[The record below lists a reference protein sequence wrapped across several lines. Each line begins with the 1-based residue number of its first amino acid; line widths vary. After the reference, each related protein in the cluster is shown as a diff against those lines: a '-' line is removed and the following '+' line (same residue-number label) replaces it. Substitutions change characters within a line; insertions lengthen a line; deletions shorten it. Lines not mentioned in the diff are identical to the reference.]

1 MKKLSMTFFVAG
13 LLMVTAVT
21 AQTIQDG
28 VSDLYAERYKSAK
41 ATFEKLVAANPNNI
55 DATYWLGQVHIAM
68 NDVAGARDIYS
79 KALMASA
86 NAPLIIVGMGQ
97 VELIENKVSESRQ
110 RFEAAITM
118 TRGKKGDDPVILN
131 AIGRAIVNTYTD
143 KEKKGDI
150 NYALEKLEAASLRD
164 PNSADIYLNLGNAY
178 RKARPGEGGGKAFEN
193 YKKANSAN
201 PNFAPPYLRLAQL
214 FNTQRNWDL
223 YEQYLNDAIAKDPKF
238 APAYYELYYYK
249 LGKLD
254 FAGAKDMASKLIA
267 SSDPD
272 PQAEHFTAQTLWAEK
287 KYDDAIAI
295 SKGIITKAGAQT
307 KPRTYIL
314 IADALLSKGDTVSA
328 KSYIDEYFAKAKPED
343 ITPIHQQIR
352 AIIYSAIPGQEEVVY
367 NFFLEAVKAD
377 TTIDGKVDLLKKAAA
392 LYKGKG
398 MREKEG
404 DFLAMLL
411 QIKPKPSINDMFDTG
426 RAYYFGQAYGKS
438 RDLFLKF
445 QEKYPAEIFGYEWAF
460 NSARAVDT
468 TKKDSIAVPDALKLF
483 EFAQK
488 DTVKFK
494 KQYLSAAGFLVS
506 YYANDAK
513 DGAKALEYVNKML
526 LLDPN
531 NESLKGIKLQL
542 EKSAKQPK
550 TGSFHRQK
558 NRAYETAG
566 IMDKPK
572 NTT

>member
-13 LLMVTAVT
+13 LLMVTAVP

-97 VELIENKVSESRQ
+97 VELIENKLSESRQ

-178 RKARPGEGGGKAFEN
+178 RKAKPGEGGGKAFEN

-223 YEQYLNDAIAKDPKF
+223 YEQYLNDAVTKDPKF

-295 SKGIITKAGAQT
+295 SKGIITKAGDQT

-314 IADALLSKGDTVSA
+314 LADAYLSKV
-328 KSYIDEYFAKAKPED
+328 
-343 ITPIHQQIR
+343 IR
-352 AIIYSAIPGQEEVVY
+352 WQL
-367 NFFLEAVKAD
+367 N
-377 TTIDGKVDLLKKAAA
+377 
-392 LYKGKG
+392 LY
-398 MREKEG
+398 
-404 DFLAMLL
+404 
-411 QIKPKPSINDMFDTG
+411 
-426 RAYYFGQAYGKS
+426 
-438 RDLFLKF
+438 
-445 QEKYPAEIFGYEWAF
+445 
-460 NSARAVDT
+460 
-468 TKKDSIAVPDALKLF
+468 
-483 EFAQK
+483 
-488 DTVKFK
+488 
-494 KQYLSAAGFLVS
+494 
-506 YYANDAK
+506 
-513 DGAKALEYVNKML
+513 
-526 LLDPN
+526 
-531 NESLKGIKLQL
+531 
-542 EKSAKQPK
+542 
-550 TGSFHRQK
+550 
-558 NRAYETAG
+558 
-566 IMDKPK
+566 
-572 NTT
+572 